1 MKVRDVFQ
9 KEIGYT
15 TPDSTLFD
23 AAKFIFG
30 HKHQGIPVIKLKGR
44 NKKLVG
50 FITEQ
55 DILSQLF
62 PKLSD
67 IIEDYVHV
75 RDFEEMEKNVKS
87 VLTKKVKDVMSKQI
101 ISIHVNEPL
110 LKAESIMKI
119 KDISRLPVVNDKGY
133 LVGII
138 SKVDIFKALVSSKI
152 RGFK

>member
-9 KEIGYT
+9 KKVGYI

-30 HKHQGIPVIKLKGR
+30 HKHQGIPVVKIKGK

-62 PKLSD
+62 PKVKDLF
-67 IIEDYVHV
+67 EDYIHE
-75 RDFEEMEKNVKS
+75 RDFEAMEKNVKNI
-87 VLTKKVKDVMSKQI
+87 LIKKVKTVMSKKP
-101 ISIHVNEPL
+101 ISIHADEPL
-110 LKAESIMKI
+110 LKAESIMKLENV
-119 KDISRLPVVNDKGY
+119 SRMPVVDSKGK
-133 LVGII
+133 LIGII
-138 SKVDIFKALVSSKI
+138 SKVDIFRALVNRKL

>member
-9 KEIGYT
+9 KKVGYI

-30 HKHQGIPVIKLKGR
+30 HKHQGIPVVKIKGK

-62 PKLSD
+62 PKVKDLF
-67 IIEDYVHV
+67 EDYIHE
-75 RDFEEMEKNVKS
+75 RDFEAMEKNIKPI
-87 VLTKKVKDVMSKQI
+87 LIKKVKDVMSKNP
-101 ISIHVNEPL
+101 ISIHVDEPL
-110 LKAESIMKI
+110 LKAESIMKL
-119 KDISRLPVVNDKGY
+119 KDVSRMPVVDDKGK
-133 LVGII
+133 LIGII
-138 SKVDIFKALVSSKI
+138 SKVDIFRALVSRKL

>member
-1 MKVRDVFQ
+1 MKVKDVFQ
-9 KEIGYT
+9 KRIGYT

-30 HKHQGIPVIKLKGR
+30 HKHQGIPVVKLKGK

-55 DILSQLF
+55 DIISQLF
-62 PKLSD
+62 PSVSD
-67 IIEDYVHV
+67 LFEDYVHA

-87 VLTKKVKDVMSKQI
+87 VLTKKVKDVMSKKI
-101 ISIHVNEPL
+101 ISIHINEPL
-110 LKAESIMKI
+110 LKAESVMKI
-119 KDISRLPVVNDKGY
+119 KDISRLPVVDDKGY

>member
-1 MKVRDVFQ
+1 MKVKDVFQ
-9 KEIGYT
+9 KKIGYT

-30 HKHQGIPVIKLKGR
+30 HKHQGIPVVKLKGK

-55 DILSQLF
+55 DIISQLF
-62 PKLSD
+62 PSVSD
-67 IIEDYVHV
+67 LFEDYVHA
-75 RDFEEMEKNVKS
+75 RDFEGMEKNVKG
-87 VLTKKVKDVMSKQI
+87 VLTKKVKDVMSKKI
-101 ISIHVNEPL
+101 ISIHINEPL

-119 KDISRLPVVNDKGY
+119 KDISRLPVVDDKGY

-138 SKVDIFKALVSSKI
+138 SKVDIFRALVSSKI

>member
-9 KEIGYT
+9 KKIGYT
-15 TPDSTLFD
+15 TPDSNLSD

-30 HKHQGIPVIKLKGR
+30 HKHQGIPVVKIKGK

-62 PKLSD
+62 PKVSD
-67 IIEDYVHV
+67 IIEDYVHE
-75 RDFEEMEKNVKS
+75 RDFEEMEKNVKN
-87 VLTKKVKDVMSKQI
+87 VLTKKVKDVMNRST
-101 ISIHVNEPL
+101 ISIYINEPL

-119 KDISRLPVVNDKGY
+119 KDISRLPVVDDKGF

-138 SKVDIFKALVSSKI
+138 SKVDIFRALVSNKI
-152 RGFK
+152 RRFK

>member
-1 MKVRDVFQ
+1 MKVKDVFQ
-9 KEIGYT
+9 KKIGYT

-30 HKHQGIPVIKLKGR
+30 HKHQGIPVVKLKGK

-55 DILSQLF
+55 DIISQLF
-62 PKLSD
+62 PSVSD
-67 IIEDYVHV
+67 LFEDYVHA
-75 RDFEEMEKNVKS
+75 RDFEGMEKNVKG
-87 VLTKKVKDVMSKQI
+87 VLTKKVKDVMSKKI
-101 ISIHVNEPL
+101 ISIHINEPL

-119 KDISRLPVVNDKGY
+119 KDIARLPVVDDKGY

-138 SKVDIFKALVSSKI
+138 SKVDIFRALVSSKI

>member
-9 KEIGYT
+9 KKIGYT
-15 TPDSTLFD
+15 TPDSTLFE

-30 HKHQGIPVIKLKGR
+30 HKHHGIPVVRIKGS

-62 PKLSD
+62 PKVGD
-67 IIEDYVHV
+67 IIEDYVHE
-75 RDFEEMEKNVKS
+75 RDFEEMEKNVKI
-87 VLTKKVKDVMSKQI
+87 VLTKKVKDVMSKKV

-110 LKAESIMKI
+110 LKAGSIMKI
-119 KDISRLPVVNDKGY
+119 KDVSRMPVIDHKGK
-133 LVGII
+133 LIGII
-138 SKVDIFKALVSSKI
+138 SKVDIFRALVNSKV

>member
-1 MKVRDVFQ
+1 MKVRNVFQ
-9 KEIGYT
+9 KKVGYT

-30 HKHQGIPVIKLKGR
+30 HKHQGIPVVKLRGK

-62 PKLSD
+62 PKVSD
-67 IIEDYVHV
+67 IIEDYVHE
-75 RDFEEMEKNVKS
+75 RDFEAMEKNVKV
-87 VLTKKVKDVMSKQI
+87 VLTKKVKDVMSKKL
-101 ISIHVNEPL
+101 ISIHINEPL

-119 KDISRLPVVNDKGY
+119 KDISRLPVVNDRGF
-133 LVGII
+133 LVGVI
-138 SKVDIFKALVSSKI
+138 SKVDIFRALVSNKI

>member
-1 MKVRDVFQ
+1 MKVRNVFQ
-9 KEIGYT
+9 KKIGYT
-15 TPDSTLFD
+15 TPDSNLSD

-30 HKHQGIPVIKLKGR
+30 HKHQGIPVVKIKGR

-62 PKLSD
+62 PKVSD
-67 IIEDYVHV
+67 IIEDYVHE
-75 RDFEEMEKNVKS
+75 RDFEEMEKNVKI
-87 VLTKKVKDVMSKQI
+87 VLTKKVKDVMNKNI
-101 ISIHVNEPL
+101 TSIHLNEPL
-110 LKAESIMKI
+110 LKAESIMKL
-119 KDISRLPVVNDKGY
+119 KDISRLPVIDDKGF

-138 SKVDIFKALVSSKI
+138 SKVDIFKALVSNKL

>member
-9 KEIGYT
+9 KKVNYI

-30 HKHQGIPVIKLKGR
+30 HGHQGIPVVKIKGK

-62 PKLSD
+62 PKVKDLF
-67 IIEDYVHV
+67 EDYIHE
-75 RDFEEMEKNVKS
+75 RDFEAMEKNVKPI
-87 VLTKKVKDVMSKQI
+87 LIKKVKDVMSKKP
-101 ISIHVNEPL
+101 ISIHADEPL
-110 LKAESIMKI
+110 LKAESIMKL
-119 KDISRLPVVNDKGY
+119 KDVSRMPVVDDKGK
-133 LVGII
+133 LIGII
-138 SKVDIFKALVSSKI
+138 SKVDIFRALVSRKL

>member
-1 MKVRDVFQ
+1 MKVRDVCQ

-30 HKHQGIPVIKLKGR
+30 HKHQGIPVIKFKGK

-87 VLTKKVKDVMSKQI
+87 VLTKKVKEVMSKQI

-138 SKVDIFKALVSSKI
+138 SKVDIFRALVSSKI

>member
-87 VLTKKVKDVMSKQI
+87 VLTKKVKEVMSKQI

-133 LVGII
+133 FVGII